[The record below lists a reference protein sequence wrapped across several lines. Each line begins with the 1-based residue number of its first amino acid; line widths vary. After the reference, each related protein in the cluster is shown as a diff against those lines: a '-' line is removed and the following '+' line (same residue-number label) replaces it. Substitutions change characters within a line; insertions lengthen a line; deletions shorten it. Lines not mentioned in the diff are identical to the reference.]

1 MIAEEENEKPKYYQ
15 ACAHTFFDELREPG
29 TKLPSGRELPV
40 LFNFTEQ
47 VNWKLNLLGSKIP
60 ETVFFLQE
68 LKIQP
73 SLNSQL
79 VPAHLQ
85 VDK

>member
-1 MIAEEENEKPKYYQ
+1 MIGEEENEKTKYYQ

-47 VNWKLNLLGSKIP
+47 VNYHNTIDLTSSAVKK
-60 ETVFFLQE
+60 
-68 LKIQP
+68 
-73 SLNSQL
+73 
-79 VPAHLQ
+79 
-85 VDK
+85 

>member
-1 MIAEEENEKPKYYQ
+1 MIAEEENEKLKYYQ

-60 ETVFFLQE
+60 ETVFSSGTENPAF
-68 LKIQP
+68 
-73 SLNSQL
+73 SQF
-79 VPAHLQ
+79 PTCASSSTGG
-85 VDK
+85 

>member
-1 MIAEEENEKPKYYQ
+1 MIGEEENEKPKYYQ

-60 ETVFFLQE
+60 ETVFFCR
-68 LKIQP
+68 
-73 SLNSQL
+73 N
-79 VPAHLQ
+79 
-85 VDK
+85 

>member
-1 MIAEEENEKPKYYQ
+1 MMALPKKREKPKHYQ

-47 VNWKLNLLGSKIP
+47 VKHVDDKLDDLLREENTMP
-60 ETVFFLQE
+60 FY
-68 LKIQP
+68 
-73 SLNSQL
+73 
-79 VPAHLQ
+79 A
-85 VDK
+85 